1 MSPTESFLR
10 YLALPEDE
18 CEFVELQHSAVVLI
32 SHLDR
37 LAAPYLPLSTNQK
50 VSPLFVLCFFFGGG
64 GVGWASD
71 LRLSIVMKASYKVP
85 L

>member
-1 MSPTESFLR
+1 MFSSSIPKVSPTESFLR

-50 VSPLFVLCFFFGGG
+50 VSPLCFLLFFCFGQ
-64 GVGWASD
+64 VTLD
-71 LRLSIVMKASYKVP
+71 
-85 L
+85 